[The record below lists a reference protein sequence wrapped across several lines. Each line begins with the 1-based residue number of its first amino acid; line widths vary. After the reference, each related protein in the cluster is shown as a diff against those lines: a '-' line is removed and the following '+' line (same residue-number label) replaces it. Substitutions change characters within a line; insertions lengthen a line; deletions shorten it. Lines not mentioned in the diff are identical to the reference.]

1 MEYDPVPIVSE
12 HLYRY
17 VAFLATFL
25 KFRSVRQYLNIV
37 RLLHVENGFAN
48 PLSEDVFLT
57 GLMRGLRRLKGD
69 FVNRKLPITLEI
81 MLKVYGSLDTSNPK
95 EFCFWT
101 ACLVAFYGMFRKA
114 SLFPRRKE
122 CNKLITLADCHVF
135 DWGLAVYTRCSKTI
149 QFQERQVYVSLPWN
163 SNKKLCAAR
172 HIIKCVSMIP
182 NTSPDTCIFSFF
194 KNGKTVGFTYQL
206 FTLMLRD
213 VLNKIGLPPGSYSGH
228 SFRRGGASLAL
239 KSGISPEMIKAQ
251 GDWKSLAYMDY
262 LDISDCKDRAYYMQQ
277 MC

>member
-1 MEYDPVPIVSE
+1 
-12 HLYRY
+12 
-17 VAFLATFL
+17 
-25 KFRSVRQYLNIV
+25 
-37 RLLHVENGFAN
+37 
-48 PLSEDVFLT
+48 
-57 GLMRGLRRLKGD
+57 
-69 FVNRKLPITLEI
+69 

-114 SLFPRRKE
+114 SLFPRRKG

-135 DWGLAVYTRCSKTI
+135 VWGLAVYTRCSKTI

-182 NTSPDTCIFSFF
+182 KTSPDTFI
-194 KNGKTVGFTYQL
+194 L
-206 FTLMLRD
+206 D
-213 VLNKIGLPPGSYSGH
+213 VNKIRLPPGSYSGH

-251 GDWKSLAYMDY
+251 GDWESLAYMDY